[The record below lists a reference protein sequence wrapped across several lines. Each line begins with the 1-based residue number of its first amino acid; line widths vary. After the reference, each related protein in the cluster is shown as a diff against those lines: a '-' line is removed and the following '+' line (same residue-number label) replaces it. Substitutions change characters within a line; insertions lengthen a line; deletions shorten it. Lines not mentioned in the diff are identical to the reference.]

1 MNPANWW
8 THSYRLYFICECE
21 LERHFAFHKGY
32 KIKQPRSFF
41 RKYGPYLKN
50 MLTVVRV
57 ALAVSSFAMPQIGS
71 LAGFIDQLPPF
82 LFEKTFQEGLSR
94 NLNKMVNVVDNAL
107 NENLSPETIN
117 DPHGI
122 DMVEGA
128 ELREIASFLQMT
140 DNRGSFGNLYRST
153 NERGEVRWLCFY
165 HYREFSSEKRLK
177 NLRRDFRQLGG
188 ELRLGTA
195 SIDESSV
202 KKLNEI
208 LDVLVRGLSIFK
220 MIFTNC
226 KIRMKTFEKLLSIAT
241 QRNLIHYIEFRDVLI
256 LTSVGFVK
264 LHSDIILKLKEA
276 INSTK
281 NLTIQYIVSSPGEI
295 FEQKMALSAYFAM
308 HSNARLFLELR
319 TDNLIEQFSC
329 SGLTDFDLSTVR
341 EWIRQNQSSWKIRM
355 DDANHVVF
363 THPLSGM
370 KESLLTVTNF
380 LLKIPNLRQLDY
392 YHTAVNGEVLQTLC
406 QALGN
411 NTTSL
416 ESLHFNESK
425 MSQSL
430 SVVGYFISILADKKI
445 LSDRIGSICASNITR
460 MLKENKS
467 LTEISFPTITELK
480 SNDMLIIAQAIRT
493 HSLLTTVKIGSLP
506 TSSTN
511 HVFGQL
517 FENPSIEDFTC
528 IVNDDEEFYDLR
540 DALKKNKTLKRL
552 SIDIYNLNGKEIN
565 EGFCQNISRLP
576 SLETLILSFST
587 TIDCSRLLRF
597 LATKSLVKN
606 LSLTRVSNW
615 QSLITFINDGWKLIN
630 LTLSHCDISFSDI
643 ELITTSL
650 KSKSQSIA
658 ELNLSNN
665 NLSDDSAIKLASLL
679 LRDSSTLTILNLSNN
694 SFSLSCI
701 FNLIKILHFN
711 TLLKILDIRSCFKW
725 NHQQRINSIDLQ
737 ELKKTIANLAI
748 DNELVDI
755 QWND

>member
-1 MNPANWW
+1 
-8 THSYRLYFICECE
+8 
-21 LERHFAFHKGY
+21 
-32 KIKQPRSFF
+32 
-41 RKYGPYLKN
+41 
-50 MLTVVRV
+50 
-57 ALAVSSFAMPQIGS
+57 
-71 LAGFIDQLPPF
+71 
-82 LFEKTFQEGLSR
+82 
-94 NLNKMVNVVDNAL
+94 
-107 NENLSPETIN
+107 
-117 DPHGI
+117 
-122 DMVEGA
+122 
-128 ELREIASFLQMT
+128 
-140 DNRGSFGNLYRST
+140 
-153 NERGEVRWLCFY
+153 
-165 HYREFSSEKRLK
+165 
-177 NLRRDFRQLGG
+177 
-188 ELRLGTA
+188 
-195 SIDESSV
+195 
-202 KKLNEI
+202 
-208 LDVLVRGLSIFK
+208 
-220 MIFTNC
+220 
-226 KIRMKTFEKLLSIAT
+226 
-241 QRNLIHYIEFRDVLI
+241 
-256 LTSVGFVK
+256 
-264 LHSDIILKLKEA
+264 
-276 INSTK
+276 
-281 NLTIQYIVSSPGEI
+281 
-295 FEQKMALSAYFAM
+295 M

-341 EWIRQNQSSWKIRM
+341 EWIRQNQSSWKIRT

-445 LSDRIGSICASNITR
+445 LSDRIESICASNITR

-467 LTEISFPTITELK
+467 LTEISFPTITELQ

-493 HSLLTTVKIGSLP
+493 HSLLSTVKIGSLP

-565 EGFCQNISRLP
+565 EGFCQYVSRLP
-576 SLETLILSFST
+576 ALETLILLFSS

-597 LATKSLVKN
+597 LATKSFVKN
-606 LSLTRVSNW
+606 LSLTRISNW
-615 QSLITFINDGWKLIN
+615 QSLINFIDNGWKLTS
-630 LTLSHCDISFSDI
+630 LSLSHCNIQFSDI
-643 ELITTSL
+643 ESLAKSL
-650 KSKSQSIA
+650 KSNPQSIV

-665 NLSDDSAIKLASLL
+665 NLSDDSATKLGSLL
-679 LRDSSTLTILNLSNN
+679 PGDSFPLTILNLSNN

-701 FNLIKILHFN
+701 LDLIKMLHFN
-711 TLLKILDIRSCFKW
+711 TLLKILDIRSCFHW
-725 NHQQRINSIDLQ
+725 NNQKRSNSTDLQ
-737 ELKKTIANLAI
+737 ELKKTIANLVI
-748 DNELVDI
+748 DNALVDI